1 MSDAADAKRQRKAPP
16 PKDSA
21 APSRLDPDYI
31 GRAVRVLEEETGKYR
46 RLKLLRYLGSDRRS
60 LEVQAELDPTA
71 GAAQEKP
78 FRLELGGPQIY
89 VASDVVWGCPPV
101 EDGAE
106 DLRVDAAA
114 METDPD
120 RLVPLVLFVPL
131 EPDDDGGLGGDGEQ
145 RAQYLDSGD
154 HAFIDPARTRPFVAH
169 MWRRITRAPMRKAVA
184 AAVDHVRAL
193 WSPALERGK
202 KAFVGKRIAVYWPD
216 DDAWYTGS
224 IQSYDGKEGKHSV
237 MYDDGIDEMLKLSD
251 EVAYVLNDAAA
262 EEAVAAYSA
271 VGKCMY
277 CGKLGKLCD
286 KNSLCPPADEPAAD
300 EASGSGDGE
309 PSPPPPPAPEAA
321 AEDAPMAEA
330 GAEEKAAE
338 AGAAEAAAGGDG
350 PAPGRFETPPEEAG
364 AAPPPADGDGAME
377 VDGDGAAPAVGRY
390 ATEETAEASPPG
402 AEAAAGGS
410 ADPPAAADEEGG
422 RRARPRTDYSALE
435 RGADDALLPADEEIE
450 AAKPGANGHAGAK
463 RGRDDAGGPPGK
475 RQGVAPKFGMLQ
487 CGACRDRVHIKCL
500 EKPTFE
506 RRPDA
511 WEEWKCLGCK
521 TCEGC
526 KEDGTKIRLATCDEC
541 EKGWHIE
548 CLPPPHGPLKSWP
561 SRGFKCPDCAVCNSC
576 GTTHPKGGWYKGYE
590 MCTPCGRK
598 FAQKQYCPICMLVY
612 NNKDMNMIQCDS
624 CQVRW
629 GTRLGRSA
637 GGAWRTLLRTPLT
650 PLLPPTPQFW
660 IHSHCDKST
669 SGDVESLADQDAY
682 SCPNCRGE
690 RTTLLFTQV
699 LERLQKEDRDGF
711 FAEPVS
717 AEYALHT
724 NYHSVVQDPMDFQ
737 TMRAKISR
745 GASRDSNRGHTPHH
759 VPPRC

>member
-1 MSDAADAKRQRKAPP
+1 MDGRRDLKREVRRRRLVDCAPLAGRRRATDALHITMSDAADAKRQRKAPP

-106 DLRVDAAA
+106 DAAAAEVVDAAA

-145 RAQYLDSGD
+145 LAQYLDSGD

-184 AAVDHVRAL
+184 AAVEHVRAL

-251 EVAYVLNDAAA
+251 EVAYVLDDAAA

-286 KNSLCPPADEPAAD
+286 KNSPARPPT
-300 EASGSGDGE
+300 
-309 PSPPPPPAPEAA
+309 SPPPTRRPARPTASRRPR
-321 AEDAPMAEA
+321 AP
-330 GAEEKAAE
+330 GARS
-338 AGAAEAAAGGDG
+338 GGG
-350 PAPGRFETPPEEAG
+350 GRAHGGGGRGREGGGGGRGGGGGGRRRPGPGRFETPG
-364 AAPPPADGDGAME
+364 GRAAPPPPAATARWRSTATVRRRRWGGMRRRRRRRRRRRGRRRRRAATRGA
-377 VDGDGAAPAVGRY
+377 GGGGGRGGRPAGATPHRLL
-390 ATEETAEASPPG
+390 G
-402 AEAAAGGS
+402 ARTRRRRRAAAGRRG
-410 ADPPAAADEEGG
+410 DRGG
-422 RRARPRTDYSALE
+422 EARRQRPRGREARPRRRRRPSGEAAG
-435 RGADDALLPADEEIE
+435 RGAKVWDAAVRGVPRPRAHQVPREADVR
-450 AAKPGANGHAGAK
+450 AAA
-463 RGRDDAGGPPGK
+463 RRVGG
-475 RQGVAPKFGMLQ
+475 
-487 CGACRDRVHIKCL
+487 
-500 EKPTFE
+500 
-506 RRPDA
+506 
-511 WEEWKCLGCK
+511 
-521 TCEGC
+521 
-526 KEDGTKIRLATCDEC
+526 
-541 EKGWHIE
+541 
-548 CLPPPHGPLKSWP
+548 
-561 SRGFKCPDCAVCNSC
+561 
-576 GTTHPKGGWYKGYE
+576 
-590 MCTPCGRK
+590 
-598 FAQKQYCPICMLVY
+598 
-612 NNKDMNMIQCDS
+612 
-624 CQVRW
+624 
-629 GTRLGRSA
+629 
-637 GGAWRTLLRTPLT
+637 
-650 PLLPPTPQFW
+650 
-660 IHSHCDKST
+660 
-669 SGDVESLADQDAY
+669 VEV
-682 SCPNCRGE
+682 PR
-690 RTTLLFTQV
+690 
-699 LERLQKEDRDGF
+699 
-711 FAEPVS
+711 
-717 AEYALHT
+717 
-724 NYHSVVQDPMDFQ
+724 VQDV
-737 TMRAKISR
+737 R
-745 GASRDSNRGHTPHH
+745 GVQGGRHQDPTRH
-759 VPPRC
+759 VRRM